1 MVSAKRVVVEATH
14 EAVIGAPFF
23 MEKILVIGGNG
34 LLGSKIVKLAQ
45 TKYDCVPTHRTRALH
60 PSSLKLDITSQEEV
74 FHVFKT
80 VKPNMI
86 MHVAAETNVDR
97 CETDRNWAWKVNA
110 EGTANVAKACG
121 EMNLKLVYVS
131 TDYVF
136 DGEKGLYTE
145 QDTLNPINYYGLT
158 KLKGEEF
165 VRERCKDYLIA
176 RTSVLF
182 GWHPWKKN
190 FATWA
195 IEALRCEK
203 GIEVVDDHF
212 NSPTLADNLSEAL
225 LEMVEKDFN
234 GIYHTAGSERIS
246 RYEFVVK
253 IAKIFDLDIG
263 LVKPIKMKEL
273 KAWVAK
279 RPRDSSLCIDE
290 ARRELKTKFFDVK
303 ESLEFMRSVE

>member
-1 MVSAKRVVVEATH
+1 MLVEATH
-14 EAVIGAPFF
+14 ETAIGTPFF

-45 TKYDCVPTHRTRALH
+45 TKYDCIPTHRTRAFH
-60 PSSLKLDITSQEEV
+60 SNSLKLDITSKEEI
-74 FHVFKT
+74 FHVFKM
-80 VKPNMI
+80 VKPIMI

-97 CETDRNWAWKVNA
+97 CEIDRNWAWKVNA
-110 EGTANVAKACG
+110 EGTANVAEACRK
-121 EMNLKLVYVS
+121 MNLKLVYVS

-136 DGEKGLYTE
+136 DGKKGFYTE
-145 QDTLNPINYYGLT
+145 QDKPNPVNYYGLT

-165 VRERCKDYLIA
+165 VREHCKDYLIA

-195 IEALRCEK
+195 IEALRCKKE
-203 GIEVVDDHF
+203 IEVVNDHF

-246 RYEFVVK
+246 RYEFVAK
-253 IAKIFDLDIG
+253 IAKIFDLDIS

-279 RPRDSSLCIDE
+279 RPRDSSLRIDKVQKK
-290 ARRELKTKFFDVK
+290 LKMKFFDVK
-303 ESLEFMRSVE
+303 ESLGFMRSIE

>member
-1 MVSAKRVVVEATH
+1 MVSAKRVVVEATY

-45 TKYDCVPTHRTRALH
+45 TKYDCVSTHRTCAIH
-60 PSSLKLDITSQEEV
+60 PSSLKLDITSQDEV

-80 VKPNMI
+80 VKPNII

-110 EGTANVAKACG
+110 EGTANVAEACG

-136 DGEKGLYTE
+136 DGERGLYME

-195 IEALRCEK
+195 IEALRCGK
-203 GIEVVDDHF
+203 RIEVVDDHF

-225 LEMVEKDFN
+225 LELVEKDFN

-279 RPRDSSLCIDE
+279 RPRDSSLCIDK

-303 ESLEFMRSVE
+303 ESLEFMKNVE